1 MEGEFNLIEMYA
13 TLVYK
18 ASEDIKNGVG
28 KVDDN
33 IKIIDECT
41 KKILEL
47 QGQEARDKKVEL
59 EILKM
64 QKEIEKMD
72 SDSKD
77 AKFDRALKIAGMS
90 VTLTSAV
97 VPSVIGLVMLN
108 KQINFTEKMFKAI
121 TVTTE
126 TGIIPVL
133 NNTKVLNSL
142 FEKCL
147 KR

>member
-33 IKIIDECT
+33 IKIIKEGT
-41 KKILEL
+41 EKILEL
-47 QGQEARDKKVEL
+47 QSQEAKDKKIEL
-59 EILKM
+59 DILKM

-72 SDSKD
+72 SESKD
-77 AKFDRALKIAGMS
+77 AKFDRALKIAGMATTT
-90 VTLTSAV
+90 VSAI

-121 TVTTE
+121 TVATE

-133 NNTKVLNSL
+133 NNSKLLNSL